1 MKKQRHGKII
11 KNKYKTL
18 IKKKALTRNKNC
30 TVKTKKKSLNAI
42 ISGKPVKN
50 VFYDGSWSLYT
61 TPQCIHTAVR
71 VGSSPS
77 VGFVCLVTTKRSVPP
92 GWEPLI

>member
-30 TVKTKKKSLNAI
+30 TVKTKKKFKCNYFRQAR
-42 ISGKPVKN
+42 KKR
-50 VFYDGSWSLYT
+50 FYDGSWSLYT

-77 VGFVCLVTTKRSVPP
+77 VDFVCLVTTKRSVPP